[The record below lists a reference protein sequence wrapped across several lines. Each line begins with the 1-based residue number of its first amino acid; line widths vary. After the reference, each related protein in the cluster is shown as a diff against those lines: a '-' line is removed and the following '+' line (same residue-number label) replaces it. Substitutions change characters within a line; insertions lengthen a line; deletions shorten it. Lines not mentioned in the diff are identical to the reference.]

1 MALNAPSTRIQVL
14 FIARE
19 KKGLY
24 IHHGRL
30 QLVFNFEDDKDM
42 DILKFS

>member
-1 MALNAPSTRIQVL
+1 MNAPSTHVHVL

-24 IHHGRL
+24 IHHDRL
-30 QLVFNFEDDKDM
+30 QLVFVFEDDKDM
-42 DILKFS
+42 TY